1 MCKKNRILDKYS
13 HAPLE
18 AQLSMKTSLKPFVS
32 MSEKFCSEDQMWA
45 NLEYIRVYR
54 IAGLKQYQSPFTK
67 KKRKEKKA
75 AFSLN

>member
-32 MSEKFCSEDQMWA
+32 MSE
-45 NLEYIRVYR
+45 N
-54 IAGLKQYQSPFTK
+54 GN
-67 KKRKEKKA
+67 A
-75 AFSLN
+75 ALLDLD